1 MNKMAKEKLE
11 KVDITTAENAEKF
24 PEKNVQF
31 NEDGSVTSPEVHLW
45 NLYEAS
51 KYFEE
56 QKRLVLEKIREET
69 NPVIKEVS
77 DLLLNAWSF
86 DKKRLYESELNF
98 LIDFMQKYGIWKP
111 SNFISDIVE
120 GFIENIAPWD
130 EVPFYERIELK
141 DDEESIVGTNDD
153 KFFQWSY
160 VRNKLSNN
168 NRKLDIIK
176 DCILKGYETYGFL
189 YAVNLAIK
197 KSNKRLYEE
206 ERNKFVKLAKEKSKS
221 INIHLL

>member
-1 MNKMAKEKLE
+1 MAKEKLE
-11 KVDITTAENAEKF
+11 KVDITTAEKAEKF
-24 PEKNVQF
+24 LEKNVQF

-51 KYFEE
+51 RYFEE

-86 DKKRLYESELNF
+86 DKNWLNESELNF

-120 GFIENIAPWD
+120 DFIKHISTWD
-130 EVPFYERIELK
+130 TVPFYERIELK
-141 DDEESIVGTNDD
+141 DDEESIVGTNKIDD
-153 KFFQWSY
+153 KFSQWSY

-176 DCILKGYETYGFL
+176 DCILKGYETCNFL
-189 YAVNLAIK
+189 DAVNLAIK

-206 ERNKFVKLAKEKSKS
+206 EKNKFYVKLEKEKSKS